1 MVVGYHHLGNH
12 HIVQSLTIWRK
23 QNCHK
28 SKVNSKEKKHPRF
41 SIGERCLFPP
51 FNPKM
56 APAKLLPPIKT
67 KKKLKWRRPALS
79 FKGFFLPRRYLLPPP
94 WLPPIC
100 TTKKRRRR
108 LQPLRWISYTALEN
122 LGLVRGFW
130 MKMKIKTSAIEWL
143 SLDWKVPPNWTNTS
157 ILW

>member
-67 KKKLKWRRPALS
+67 KKNSNEGALHFLS
-79 FKGFFLPRRYLLPPP
+79 KGFFSHGDTSSPPQDCHQFALPRNEEEDSSR
-94 WLPPIC
+94 
-100 TTKKRRRR
+100 
-108 LQPLRWISYTALEN
+108 
-122 LGLVRGFW
+122 
-130 MKMKIKTSAIEWL
+130 
-143 SLDWKVPPNWTNTS
+143 
-157 ILW
+157 